1 MLYLCTSKTN
11 DMSKIIYNK
20 YEKSMLAQLPVT
32 VFTGRIFVILSAK
45 EAERAVN
52 YLLSQP
58 LLGLDTE
65 TRPSFRRGQQH
76 TVSLLQVA
84 TEDTC
89 FLFRLNHMG
98 LTPALR
104 QLLEDTTVDKVGL
117 SWHDD
122 LNSLQRLGRFRA
134 GRFIDIQDL
143 VKTIGIEDLGLQKLY
158 ANLFGEKI
166 SKRQQ
171 LSNWEADILNDKQK
185 LYAATDAWVC
195 IRLYKEI
202 VRLRETND
210 YELIIKEEIQP

>member
-1 MLYLCTSKTN
+1 MSKT
-11 DMSKIIYNK
+11 IYNK

-32 VFTGRIFVILSAK
+32 VFTGRIYVILSAR
-45 EAERAVN
+45 EAEQAVN

-65 TRPSFRRGQQH
+65 TRPSFRRGHQH

-89 FLFRLNHMG
+89 FLFRLNHTG

-104 QLLEDTTVDKVGL
+104 RLLEDKTVDKVGL

-122 LNSLQRLGRFRA
+122 LNSLQKLGRFHP

-143 VKTIGIEDLGLQKLY
+143 VKTLGIEDLGLQKLY

-185 LYAATDAWVC
+185 LYAATDAWAC
-195 IRLYKEI
+195 LKLYKEI
-202 VRLRETND
+202 IRLRETND
-210 YELIIKEEIQP
+210 YELIIKEEIQS